1 MPRPLDI
8 ACLQTRPRPDFRS
21 ALDEALPLADTA
33 ARAGADIL
41 FLPEYCGG
49 LATEGAA
56 VAPPSAPEEKHPFLQ
71 EMQGF
76 ARDRKVWVNLGSI
89 AVDGPD
95 GRIINRGFMLDDAG
109 EIRGRYDKIN
119 MFDIQLSE
127 TEVYRESARVSPGS
141 KAVIHDT
148 PFARIGHTICYDLRF
163 PELFRTLAQAGAEKK
178 KAVAQAEHEAV
189 EKTVSMFNAK
199 YAGRDEELKAKES
212 LYAAKESEL
221 KAGLRRLANAQS
233 RCRYCS
239 RSSGSVC
246 QDASALGCRRVTYAS
261 TKRRSCNNAGRSA
274 WHWSSCS
281 RRNRLWMPSE
291 PKPRLSGVPRSRMIS
306 AGRLAMSGRSSRPSR
321 LCSCHWLSSEFAK
334 RASARLWKPLTVPL
348 RALSAR
354 WVRAA
359 GSSRAGSRRDA
370 RSLGAPGTTRWCW

>member
-8 ACLQTRPRPDFRS
+8 ACLQTRPRPGFRS

-49 LATEGAA
+49 LASEGSALT
-56 VAPPSAPEEKHPFLQ
+56 PPSAPEAEHPVLQ

-76 ARDRKVWVNLGSI
+76 ARDRKIWVNLGSI

-163 PELFRTLAQAGAEKK
+163 PQLFRTLAQAGAEILICPAAFTKK
-178 KAVAQAEHEAV
+178 TGEAHWHVLNRARAIETTRFVISACAIGPVPGGGECYGHSLVISPWGEVISDGGTIPGVVQARIDLDDVAAA
-189 EKTVSMFNAK
+189 
-199 YAGRDEELKAKES
+199 AGRVPS
-212 LYAAKESEL
+212 LTNDRPFTLSHT
-221 KAGLRRLANAQS
+221 S
-233 RCRYCS
+233 H
-239 RSSGSVC
+239 RSV
-246 QDASALGCRRVTYAS
+246 A
-261 TKRRSCNNAGRSA
+261 
-274 WHWSSCS
+274 
-281 RRNRLWMPSE
+281 
-291 PKPRLSGVPRSRMIS
+291 
-306 AGRLAMSGRSSRPSR
+306 
-321 LCSCHWLSSEFAK
+321 
-334 RASARLWKPLTVPL
+334 
-348 RALSAR
+348 
-354 WVRAA
+354 
-359 GSSRAGSRRDA
+359 
-370 RSLGAPGTTRWCW
+370 